1 MLDKV
6 RPMEDPCPAPS
17 IPVPPRGFSAALMPA
32 FRGVLFGACLLL
44 PLRGV
49 AAAEP
54 AVRMEVKQVVL
65 DPMNRTPVVLLAGG
79 GQLLPIWIGTAEAAS
94 IARAIEGQQAARPN
108 THDLIRNLLE
118 GLDATP
124 ERVTLTELRGS
135 TYFAVITVRKGRR
148 RIPIDSR
155 PSDAIAVALRTGTP
169 IYATAQV
176 LEQGLRLDAPALPQE
191 ESTARMMGMHMQD
204 LTAELADLV
213 GTKLQEGILVAHV
226 EGESLASRLG
236 FRRGDVIT
244 GVDGKTVRN
253 TRELETRFDS
263 RAKGRPQTIHLERNG
278 GPVTVVIGPPSP
290 EKP

>member
-6 RPMEDPCPAPS
+6 GPMEDPCPALS
-17 IPVPPRGFSAALMPA
+17 IPVPPRSFPAALVSA

-49 AAAEP
+49 AASEP

-65 DPMNRTPVVLLAGG
+65 DPMNQTPVVLLAGG
-79 GQLLPIWIGTAEAAS
+79 GQLLPIWIGNAEAAS
-94 IARAIEGQQAARPN
+94 ISRAIEGRQAARPN
-108 THDLIRNLLE
+108 THDLIRNLLD

-124 ERVTLTELRGS
+124 ERVTITELRGGA
-135 TYFAVITVRKGRR
+135 YFAVMTVRKGRR

-169 IYATAQV
+169 IYATPQV
-176 LEQGLRLDAPALPQE
+176 LEQGLRLDGPALPQE
-191 ESTARMMGMHMQD
+191 ESAARRMGMHMQD
-204 LTAELADLV
+204 LTAELGDLF
-213 GTKLQEGILVAHV
+213 GTQLQEGVLVAHV
-226 EGESLASRLG
+226 EGDSLASRLG

-253 TRELETRFDS
+253 TRELEMSLDS
-263 RAKGRPQTIHLERNG
+263 RAEGQPRTIHLERDG
-278 GPVTVVIGPPSP
+278 GPVTVVTGPPSR